1 MLATIEL
8 EEASKPSE
16 EQAHDVAKLTAALFK
31 HVMCT
36 MLATSAGGS
45 GKVEALKVL
54 LGRNRFWVAG
64 FGVCADVAL
73 FLLLGNEV
81 QRSILRNS
89 ACPWSQFP
97 LEMYHLARCEQATAH
112 LCMAQ
117 DDLHVQTGMWKGING
132 RLGT

>member
-1 MLATIEL
+1 MRATISL

-36 MLATSAGGS
+36 MLAASAGGS

-54 LGRNRFWVAG
+54 LDRNRFWVAG
-64 FGVCADVAL
+64 FGVCADVAF

-81 QRSILRNS
+81 QRPILQNT

-97 LEMYHLARCEQATAH
+97 LEMYHMARCEPES
-112 LCMAQ
+112 AQ
-117 DDLHVQTGMWKGING
+117 QRTVLADLHFLQRKQFRV
-132 RLGT
+132 LLYF